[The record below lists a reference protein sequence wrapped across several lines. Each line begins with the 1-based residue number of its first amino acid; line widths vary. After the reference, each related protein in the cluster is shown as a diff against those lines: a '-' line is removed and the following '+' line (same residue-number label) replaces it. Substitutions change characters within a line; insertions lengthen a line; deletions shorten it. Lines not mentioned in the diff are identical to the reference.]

1 MGTIIETITTLQKKY
16 SDIDFNFAQNPGTGD
31 VTRKIDIEAVKQ
43 SVRNLLL
50 TKLYERPFQPS
61 LYSQL
66 YDLLFENFTASTKYA
81 LEKVILNVLTNFE
94 PRIRVLGIV
103 VTDRRE
109 NNSLEISLRFVM
121 ISTQIESTFSIQV
134 ERIR

>member
-1 MGTIIETITTLQKKY
+1 MGTITETITTLQKKY
-16 SDIDFNFAQNPGTGD
+16 TDIDFNFTQNPATGD
-31 VTRKIDIEAVKQ
+31 VTKKTNIEAVKQ

-50 TKLYERPFQPS
+50 TKLYERPFQPN

-66 YDLLFENFTASTKYA
+66 YDLLFEPFTSTTKYA

-94 PRIRVLGIV
+94 PRIRVLDINII
-103 VTDRRE
+103 DRKE
-109 NNSLEISLRFVM
+109 NNALEISLRFVV
-121 ISTQIESTFSIQV
+121 IATQIETTYSINV